1 MANKNFN
8 IKLFGFKSEA
18 TQGSAATLAGTNYA
32 YAEEMSPDQDVEKI
46 EQNYTRTT
54 LDPLPDITGKKS
66 GKFNVTLPFRGS
78 LVSNT
83 ANQPLLDLL
92 KACGFGVTGGTAGAD
107 WTIAPIDAAPS
118 NMAGPA
124 TAGTGTLIMDGLVHS
139 YPGCVGNAKM
149 TFKAGQRGL
158 IACDMRGLDAA
169 ITDQGSWPSSPS
181 ASPISVDPPVF
192 ASGSVLIDNGST
204 HVVNE
209 IEVDLGNDIAM
220 VEDGSA
226 TAGVKE
232 FQITGKK
239 PVITLTVLAK
249 TVASYDYWNKM
260 RTSAQIN
267 TSSVGLQWVLGT
279 VAMNKFT
286 FTVPTLQIRK
296 IAPANLGGLLAFKLT
311 CNPTFTSG
319 ADWMNI
325 VADNA

>member
-8 IKLFGFKSEA
+8 IKLFGFKSES
-18 TQGSAATLAGTNYA
+18 TQGSAASLSSTNYA
-32 YAEEMSPDQDVEKI
+32 YAEEVSPDQEVEKI

-54 LDPLPDITGKKS
+54 LDPLPEITGKKS
-66 GKFNVTLPFRGS
+66 GKFSVTVPFRGS

-83 ANQPLLDLL
+83 ANQVLLDLL
-92 KACGFGVTGGTAGAD
+92 KACGFGVSGGTGGTD
-107 WTIAPIDAAPS
+107 WTIAPIDSTPS
-118 NMAGPA
+118 GMAGPA
-124 TAGTGTLIMDGLVHS
+124 TAGTGTIIMDGLVHS
-139 YPGCVGNAKM
+139 YPGSVGNAKM
-149 TFKAGQRGL
+149 TFKAGERGL
-158 IACDMRGLDAA
+158 LACEMKGLDAA
-169 ITDQGSWPSSPS
+169 ITDQSSWPSSPS
-181 ASPISVDPPVF
+181 ASPISVDPPIF
-192 ASGSVLIDNGST
+192 ASGSVLIDNGSS
-204 HVVNE
+204 HVVSE
-209 IEVDLGNDIAM
+209 IEIDCGNELAM
-220 VEDGSA
+220 IEDGAA

-249 TVASYDYWNKM
+249 TVAAYDYWNKM
-260 RTSAQIN
+260 RASTQIN
-267 TSSVGLQWVLGT
+267 SSSIGLQFVLGT

-286 FTVPTLQIRK
+286 FTVPTMQIKK